1 MNQQTNKENKMKN
14 LKIYTA
20 NGETLTIEN
29 ANWDKIKTQ
38 IASTNYDGSFTMNNG
53 DIIVIL

>member
-1 MNQQTNKENKMKN
+1 MKN

-20 NGETLTIEN
+20 NGETLTLEN

-38 IASTNYDGSFTMNNG
+38 IASKNYDGSFTMTNG

>member
-1 MNQQTNKENKMKN
+1 MKN

-20 NGETLTIEN
+20 NGETLTLES

-38 IASTNYDGSFTMNNG
+38 IASKNYDGSFTMTNG